1 MKKIILV
8 GGGIS
13 SCILAI
19 FLKDKNHKVEIYEKT
34 NSLGGVLKDY
44 NFNDNIF
51 FKGIQYFDVQN
62 EWHEKFIKL
71 FKKEFKIFEHIYG
84 SFSEI
89 DNKKYSTFNFA
100 APYFKKIN
108 LKTLPTLHKLKK
120 NKRISLEDRL
130 SFYGPKEKS
139 FLLNII
145 KRHKLDAKKISFN
158 SAIAL
163 QMDRIAYLESTKE
176 IIDLKK
182 KFIFDDLYAIER
194 FRIFNEKLIATLP
207 KKGFSNFLISL
218 EKILKQKGIKIFL
231 KQKIEP
237 VWKGNKLCLF
247 SNDKF
252 ISNDHVIW
260 SGDPSKLIQSY
271 NGKELDSMFTR
282 FIQVHSNIISSNFEK
297 NIYFQIFSE
306 KSNITRIYLY
316 EINNQKKISLEC
328 IVHPVNEKKILDEA
342 AKILENFKIKIKIN
356 KNTIHQKI
364 DTRFNILSV
373 KDEKIIKI
381 FLDKTKKSN
390 LLNGAWLYYGRDNKI
405 SHFIKILNEKKLI

>member
-51 FKGIQYFDVQN
+51 FKGIQYFDIKNQ
-62 EWHEKFIKL
+62 WHEKFIKL
-71 FKKEFKIFEHIYG
+71 FKKEFNIFEHIYG

-108 LKTLPTLHKLKK
+108 LKNLPTLQKLKK

-130 SFYGPKEKS
+130 SFYGSKEKS
-139 FLLNII
+139 FLLNIV

-163 QMDRIAYLESTKE
+163 QMDRIAYLESTEE

-182 KFIFDDLYAIER
+182 KFILDDFYAIER

-207 KKGFSNFLISL
+207 KKGFSNFFTYF

-237 VWKGNKLCLF
+237 VWKGNKLSLF
-247 SNDKF
+247 SNDKL
-252 ISNDHVIW
+252 ILNDHVIW

-271 NGKELDSMFTR
+271 NGQELDSMFTR
-282 FIQVHSNIISSNFEK
+282 FIQVHSNVSSNFDK

-328 IVHPVNEKKILDEA
+328 IVHPVDEKKILDEA
-342 AKILENFKIKIKIN
+342 VKILEKFKIKIKTN

-373 KDEKIIKI
+373 KDEEIIKI

-405 SHFIKILNEKKLI
+405 SHFLQVLKKKKLI

>member
-1 MKKIILV
+1 M
-8 GGGIS
+8 
-13 SCILAI
+13 
-19 FLKDKNHKVEIYEKT
+19 
-34 NSLGGVLKDY
+34 
-44 NFNDNIF
+44 
-51 FKGIQYFDVQN
+51 
-62 EWHEKFIKL
+62 
-71 FKKEFKIFEHIYG
+71 
-84 SFSEI
+84 
-89 DNKKYSTFNFA
+89 
-100 APYFKKIN
+100 
-108 LKTLPTLHKLKK
+108 LH
-120 NKRISLEDRL
+120 
-130 SFYGPKEKS
+130 YP
-139 FLLNII
+139 
-145 KRHKLDAKKISFN
+145 
-158 SAIAL
+158 
-163 QMDRIAYLESTKE
+163 
-176 IIDLKK
+176 
-182 KFIFDDLYAIER
+182 
-194 FRIFNEKLIATLP
+194 
-207 KKGFSNFLISL
+207 KGFSNFFISL
-218 EKILKQKGIKIFL
+218 EKILKQKGINIFL

-237 VWKGNKLCLF
+237 VWKGNKLCLS

-282 FIQVHSNIISSNFEK
+282 FVQVHSNIISSNFEK

-342 AKILENFKIKIKIN
+342 AEILENFKIKVKIN

-390 LLNGAWLYYGRDNKI
+390 LLNGAWLYYARDNKI

>member
-8 GGGIS
+8 GGGIT

-182 KFIFDDLYAIER
+182 FIFDDLYAIER

-207 KKGFSNFLISL
+207 KRFFKFFYIS
-218 EKILKQKGIKIFL
+218 
-231 KQKIEP
+231 
-237 VWKGNKLCLF
+237 
-247 SNDKF
+247 
-252 ISNDHVIW
+252 
-260 SGDPSKLIQSY
+260 
-271 NGKELDSMFTR
+271 
-282 FIQVHSNIISSNFEK
+282 
-297 NIYFQIFSE
+297 
-306 KSNITRIYLY
+306 
-316 EINNQKKISLEC
+316 
-328 IVHPVNEKKILDEA
+328 
-342 AKILENFKIKIKIN
+342 
-356 KNTIHQKI
+356 
-364 DTRFNILSV
+364 
-373 KDEKIIKI
+373 
-381 FLDKTKKSN
+381 
-390 LLNGAWLYYGRDNKI
+390 
-405 SHFIKILNEKKLI
+405 